1 MKTKANYSTALL
13 LPLLIALPVSVS
25 LAQEPRDIVVAIIDT
40 GMDVNHPLLK
50 KHLWVNPHETSLDTD
65 NDGMPDAWET
75 KKGLNP
81 NDANDRNKVD
91 ASGYTMLE
99 IYLNELVQMK

>member
-1 MKTKANYSTALL
+1 
-13 LPLLIALPVSVS
+13 
-25 LAQEPRDIVVAIIDT
+25 
-40 GMDVNHPLLK
+40 
-50 KHLWVNPHETSLDTD
+50 
-65 NDGMPDAWET
+65 MPDAWEI

-81 NDANDRNKVD
+81 NDANDRNKAD